1 MCLQKF
7 REEFVDKDEVILR
20 RFINILGCLASEFDE
35 GDNAGEMNPGSS
47 IESYP
52 AFAHI
57 GLRGKPRKNLNQAL
71 VHTGRFSRV
80 VYRLPIH
87 GHSYLPN
94 DWDFGTVKRSPNKVD
109 RHYTVRDVREIIVSA
124 SHKFHVKLVKI
135 EDILDFQTW
144 CSTMY
149 KKSPVSE
156 ESQVHRLK
164 NSKKGK
170 RNLCNINS
178 YHEFI

>member
-1 MCLQKF
+1 MYV
-7 REEFVDKDEVILR
+7 REEVSSN
-20 RFINILGCLASEFDE
+20 INELYIYIG
-35 GDNAGEMNPGSS
+35 NAAKQN
-47 IESYP
+47 
-52 AFAHI
+52 
-57 GLRGKPRKNLNQAL
+57 KNHSMICFLMTL

-80 VYRLPIH
+80 VYRLSIC

-94 DWDFGTVKRSPNKVD
+94 DWDFGTVERSPNKVD
-109 RHYTVRDVREIIVSA
+109 RYYTVRDVIEIIASA
-124 SHKFHVKLVKI
+124 SHKFRVRLVKI
-135 EDILDFQTW
+135 EDILDFQTC

-170 RNLCNINS
+170 RSLCNINS
-178 YHEFI
+178 YHEFIWTKKEMDT